1 MSTWRAGRQ
10 EDVMS
15 HLALFFLGPPRIE
28 RDGVPVHLSRRKA
41 VALIAY
47 LAVTGQSHR
56 RDVLATLLW
65 PDYDQSRARAGLRRV
80 LATLKDALGEGWLDV
95 QGEEVGLRQEAGIW
109 LDVRA
114 FRDRLAECRVHG
126 HPPEEV
132 CAACLPLLA
141 GAAALYR
148 GTFLAGFTLRDSL
161 AFDEWQLFHS
171 QGLHDELDGALERL
185 AHGYGARGEFEEA
198 IAYARRWLALDP
210 LHEAAHCCLMRLYAR
225 SGQRAAALRQYAECA
240 RVLQEELGVSPGAE
254 TAELGRRIKEGNEQ
268 LAPAAR
274 TSPAGAHAPARK
286 HNLPAQL
293 TPFVGRKAAL
303 SEIAAYLEDPGC
315 RLLTLM
321 GPGGSGKTRLVLEVA
336 SRQIDRFAHGVFL
349 ASLAPLQSAEGIVPT
364 VAQALGLS
372 FGREGDPRQQLIAW
386 LAPRNVL
393 LILDNLEHLLPI
405 PGQEGYAEPGRESAA
420 GVVTGILQGA
430 PEVKILAT
438 SRARLGVQGEH
449 LFPVTGMEI
458 PDEREADA
466 IQYGAVQLFL
476 TGARRSWPR
485 FEPAAG
491 DLAHVVRICHLVE
504 GLPLGIL
511 LAAAWMEMLTPAEIA
526 AEIESQVPGRGLD
539 FLAADWHDVP
549 GRQRSMRAV
558 FDHSWRMLNRREQ
571 EVFAALSVFQGGF
584 TREAARQVAGASLH
598 ELMALVEKSM
608 LQRLA
613 IPLPPPGLP
622 AGSPPPEGAPP
633 RLAALRMAGAAA
645 LGPEGRYEIHGLLR
659 QYAAQRLAAAQP
671 VEPAGDGRS
680 MHDRHCA
687 YYLAAL
693 QQWAAGLKGARQQAA
708 LAEIEADLGN
718 VRAAWDRAVE
728 QGQVERL
735 APAMEGLGLFHD
747 WRVRYEEAEVTF
759 RAAAERLAVPESE
772 LPAASAARLRAW
784 AGALAW
790 HAHFCRLLGHTGQA
804 RDRLQQS
811 LDLLDGPLLAGQD
824 TRPDRAFLLHVAG
837 ELAYWSGDRQ
847 EARQVFARSL
857 ALYRALGDRW
867 GVARALCA
875 SGMAA
880 QGLGAC
886 EEARRLHEESLAIR
900 RTLGDQRGAADTLLW
915 LAFVLQDQGELKEA
929 ERLERESM
937 AISQGL
943 GDRDTLARGLFC
955 LAFTLSLQGRYAE
968 ARQPAEECAAIG
980 APGSRAQMDNVLAV
994 LGVVEMS
1001 VPSPRAGKGSR
1012 YGPARTWMQMGL
1024 AQNRE
1029 MDDRWGIGYAL
1040 LSLGELALA
1049 ERKEV
1054 EALQRL
1060 QESVD
1065 VFREGQHRGA
1075 MASALAVLGSAAQLQ
1090 GDPCRAQRCLC
1101 EALRTLAEIRS
1112 FAWLLPA
1119 LPAAALVLAGQG
1131 EAERAVEVYALASRH
1146 PYVAN
1151 ARYVQDIAG
1160 QRIAAAAAALPPGV
1174 ADCAQ
1179 ERGRARDLWAT
1190 AEELVAGWS
1199 APSPRVRGEA
1209 DDAQAGALAAP
1220 R

>member
-1 MSTWRAGRQ
+1 
-10 EDVMS
+10 MS

-28 RDGVPVHLSRRKA
+28 LDGVPVHLSRRKA

-47 LAVTGQSHR
+47 LAVTGQSYR

-65 PDYDQSRARAGLRRV
+65 PDYDHSRARAGLRRV
-80 LATLKDALGEGWLDV
+80 LAALKDALGEGWLDV
-95 QGEEVGLRQEAGIW
+95 QGEDVGFRQDAGIW
-109 LDVRA
+109 LDVCA

-126 HPPEEV
+126 HSPEKV

-171 QGLHDELDGALERL
+171 QGLHDELDSTLKRL
-185 AHGYGARGEFEEA
+185 ARGYGARGEFEEA

-210 LHEAAHCCLMRLYAR
+210 LHEPAHCCLMWLYAR
-225 SGQRAAALRQYAECA
+225 SGQRVAALRQYAECA
-240 RVLQEELGVSPGAE
+240 RVLQEELGVPPGAE
-254 TAELGRRIKEGNEQ
+254 TVELGQRIKEGDEQ

-274 TSPAGAHAPARK
+274 TFPAEPLAVARK

-293 TPFVGRKAAL
+293 TPFVGRKAVLA
-303 SEIAAYLEDPGC
+303 EIAAYLEDPGC
-315 RLLTLM
+315 RLLTLV
-321 GPGGSGKTRLVLEVA
+321 GPGGSGKTRLALESA

-349 ASLAPLQSAEGIVPT
+349 ASLSPLQSAEAIVPT

-386 LAPRNVL
+386 LAPKNVL
-393 LILDNLEHLLPI
+393 LVLDNLEHLLPSPG
-405 PGQEGYAEPGRESAA
+405 PGQGGRLEPERESAA

-438 SRARLGVQGEH
+438 TRARLGVQGEY

-458 PDEREADA
+458 PDEREPDA

-485 FEPAAG
+485 FEPAVG
-491 DLAHVVRICHLVE
+491 DLAHVVRICRLVE

-558 FDHSWRMLNRREQ
+558 FDHSWRLLSRREQ

-584 TREAARQVAGASLH
+584 TREAARQVAGASLR

-622 AGSPPPEGAPP
+622 AGSPPPEGVPS

-659 QYAAQRLAAAQP
+659 QYAAQRLAAVRA
-671 VEPAGDGRS
+671 VEPPGDGGAV
-680 MHDRHCA
+680 HDRHCA

-693 QQWAAGLKGARQQAA
+693 QQWAAGLKGARQQSA
-708 LAEIEADLGN
+708 LAEIEVDLGN

-735 APAMEGLGLFHD
+735 ARAMEGLGLFYD
-747 WRVRYEEAEVTF
+747 WRVRHEEAEVTF
-759 RAAAERLAVPESE
+759 RAAAERLAVPEGE
-772 LPAASAARLRAW
+772 LSAAPAARLQVW

-790 HAHFCRLLGHTGQA
+790 HGHFCRLLGHTGRA
-804 RDRLQQS
+804 GDRLQQS
-811 LDLLDGPLLAGQD
+811 QDLLDGPPLGGQD
-824 TRPDRAFLLHVAG
+824 TRPDRAFLLHVMG

-847 EARQVFARSL
+847 EARQAFAESL

-886 EEARRLHEESLAIR
+886 EEARHLHEESLAIR

-915 LAFVLQDQGELKEA
+915 LAFALQDQGELKEA

-937 AISQGL
+937 AISQGM

-955 LAFTLSLQGRYAE
+955 LAFTLSLQGRYTE

-1075 MASALAVLGSAAQLQ
+1075 MASALAMLGCAAQLQ

-1146 PYVAN
+1146 PFVAN
-1151 ARYVQDIAG
+1151 ARYLQDIAG
-1160 QRIAAAAAALPPGV
+1160 QRIAAAAAALPPGI
-1174 ADCAQ
+1174 AASAR
-1179 ERGRARDLWAT
+1179 ERGQARDLWA
-1190 AEELVAGWS
+1190 AVEELVAGWS
-1199 APSPRVRGEA
+1199 VSSPRARGEA
-1209 DDAQAGALAAP
+1209 GDVQTGALAAS